1 MSNSF
6 SAAIANRQ
14 VKSLLFLFGAFV
26 LALFFTNWI
35 VEGKLGGWSL
45 EVLGLAAGAIV
56 LSILA
61 NWRMGLYLFLAW
73 LILEDF
79 ARKFMGNNMLV
90 YFGKDILVAIVYLAF
105 LFARKRRSV
114 AFFRPPFWVPLML
127 FVWLGV
133 LQIANPNSPSIFY
146 GLLGFKLYFY
156 YIPLMFLGYALIC
169 SEDDLRRFL
178 LFNLAIAAVVALLGV
193 IQGAGGAA
201 FLSPR
206 ELAPELRPLG
216 QLTRT
221 APISGARISAPTSVF
236 VSSGRFAWY
245 VILMFIL
252 GLGAVSRQ
260 LLRPLGRTGK
270 LVLLGVGIIFLAAV
284 MSASR
289 GCIVYCAASVFVMG
303 IGMLWGGPLTERGR
317 IRLRKSLF
325 RSALAIALV
334 FSFMMVFFPEA
345 VSGRLAFYYETM
357 ALSSP
362 NSELIY
368 RVRDYPVANFLEVFN
383 YPEWPLGYGTGTGSL
398 GMQYVVRILGAPPPP
413 ALMIENGYGTLL
425 LEMGIPG
432 PILWILW
439 TTALVFYGWRV
450 VKRLKRTSLFPV
462 AFSILWFAFLL
473 LFPFTYG
480 GTAPYQNFVYNAYFW
495 LLVGILFRLPT
506 LTAESEA
513 RLIPHGQRNASAS
526 APVPLRGLYRAT

>member
-1 MSNSF
+1 MNFHSSSIGGPRLRTLAALLAAFGLVVPFTVWIVQGRLSQLSF
-6 SAAIANRQ
+6 EMLGFA
-14 VKSLLFLFGAFV
+14 LGV
-26 LALFFTNWI
+26 LAL
-35 VEGKLGGWSL
+35 
-45 EVLGLAAGAIV
+45 AI
-56 LSILA
+56 LS
-61 NWRMGLYLFLAW
+61 NWRAGLYLFLGW
-73 LILEDF
+73 LIFEDL

-90 YFGKDILVAIVYLAF
+90 YFGKDALVAIVYLAF
-105 LFARKRRSV
+105 LFERKRRGV
-114 AFFRPPFWVPLML
+114 AIFRPPFWVALML

-133 LQIANPNSPSIFY
+133 LQVANPNSPSIFY

-169 SEDDLRRFL
+169 SEEDLRRFL
-178 LFNLAIAAVVALLGV
+178 VFNLAIAAVVALLGV
-193 IQGAGGAA
+193 IQGTVGPD

-206 ELAPELRPLG
+206 ELAPELRALG
-216 QLTRT
+216 QLTRR

-236 VSSGRFAWY
+236 VSAGRFAWY

-270 LVLLGVGIIFLAAV
+270 LVLLGVGTIFLAAV

-289 GCIVYCAASVFVMG
+289 GCIVYCVASVFVMG

-325 RSALAIALV
+325 RSALVIALV

-345 VSGRLAFYYETM
+345 VSGRLAFYYETL

-362 NSELIY
+362 SSELVY
-368 RVRDYPVANFLEVFN
+368 RARDYPVANFLEVFN

-439 TTALVFYGWRV
+439 TTALVFCGWRV
-450 VKRLKRTSLFPV
+450 VKQLKRTSLFPV
-462 AFSILWFAFLL
+462 AFAILWFSFLL

-480 GTAPYQNFVYNAYFW
+480 GIQPYQNYILNAYFW
-495 LLVGILFRLPT
+495 LLVGVLFRLPS
-506 LTAESEA
+506 LVSGAQVASSVSVRQEQNVYLPRNRSLNECAE
-513 RLIPHGQRNASAS
+513 
-526 APVPLRGLYRAT
+526 